1 MKARERLVKYFDL
14 KLSAYAV
21 DREVGAVDL
30 PVRPFVDLLVEI
42 KEFIA
47 ANACHRQNRARTE
60 TWHIADIVISDN
72 DTKATILVSRSDRL
86 AADQAISDPDA
97 QVFNVT
103 AKVGNQ
109 GNATS
114 AHVVVNLIPTQ
125 GSTYLTIIED
135 TTGISSSD
143 IAMLLSIV
151 VKACGKAN
159 REFFMCNDASGD
171 PALRKYS
178 RYKFT
183 FRGHPSQGFQDE
195 LNGGVL
201 RGIELVDFEAAAQ
214 QFDGIPATVQ
224 KKKVTHL
231 TVKNAPGTLFDTIRS
246 IGQSARRMNLESIR
260 VIFEDTSNF
269 TRTVELDAQTLT
281 LMNEDRFVHKVRLH
295 DFAQKLD
302 TGYQLIHPEMSARML
317 ALL

>member
-1 MKARERLVKYFDL
+1 MKSRERLVKYFDL

-21 DREVGAVDL
+21 DREVGAIDQ
-30 PVRPFVDLLVEI
+30 PVRPLNELLEKV

-47 ANACHRQNRARTE
+47 VNACHRQNRAKTE
-60 TWHIADIVISDN
+60 TWHIADIAFN
-72 DTKATILVSRSDRL
+72 NTATKATILISRSDRL

-97 QVFNVT
+97 QSFNVT
-103 AKVGNQ
+103 PKVGNQ

-114 AHVVVNLIPTQ
+114 AHMVVNLAPTA
-125 GSTYLTIIED
+125 GSTYLAIIED
-135 TTGISSSD
+135 AIGISSSD

-151 VKACGKAN
+151 VKACGKTN
-159 REFFMCNDASGD
+159 REYFMCNDPSND
-171 PALRKYS
+171 PALRKFS

-201 RGIELVDFEAAAQ
+201 RGIELVDFEQAAQ
-214 QFDGIPATVQ
+214 QFDGIPATLQ

-246 IGQSARRMNLESIR
+246 IAQSARKMKLESIR
-260 VIFEDTSNF
+260 VIFEDTSTF
-269 TRTVELDAQTLT
+269 LRTVELDAQTMT
-281 LMNEDRFVHKVRLH
+281 LMNEERFVHKVRLH

-302 TGYQLIHPEMSARML
+302 TGYQLIHPEMNARML